1 LLFSQEAVNTLKKK
15 LLVMGESYMNFQ
27 MKTNPPKKDTSV
39 TYGTEYSFHPYGA
52 GAMTAIAA
60 AKVGGDCVFCT
71 KLGDDAYGERLK
83 NYYKSCGL
91 TLSSD
96 SFTEGTQTGMS
107 ITVYSDTENGHTYV
121 AKGANLCFTK
131 QDIDDAF
138 AHYPDMFVLP
148 QDDILFQMSR
158 PQPIKVEKKEAAS
171 AEKESIDDIINNM
184 SGIVDEEEDFFP
196 PEYENDEERP
206 MEETTIKLTSD
217 GEIEDFSETISFA
230 NDKPTAELRRIQEAE
245 SCNLVMYAANLAMQR
260 NTDMVVHYNEYT
272 SRLPLHTLDG
282 IKILVVSDKMLQEIS
297 GIHQTSTDKTLRA
310 LIPLAT
316 KIKAKYYVVQQGN
329 DTSFVYD
336 GKYYETVKLPASL
349 KLKAKQESPTMHG
362 TYIGALATRF
372 LKTRDI
378 IDACKF
384 ASVASILT
392 QSKFGCLDHAP
403 SFIEIADFTAE
414 QK

>member
-1 LLFSQEAVNTLKKK
+1 LKKK

-27 MKTNPPKKDTSV
+27 MKTNPPQKDKNV
-39 TYGTEYSFHPYGA
+39 TYGTECSFHPYGE

-71 KLGDDAYGERLK
+71 KLGADAYGERLK
-83 NYYKSCGL
+83 GYYKSCGIH
-91 TLSSD
+91 LSSE
-96 SFTEGTQTGMS
+96 SLTEGTQTGMS
-107 ITVYSDTENGHTYV
+107 MTVYSDAENGHTYV
-121 AKGANLCFTK
+121 SKGANLCFSK
-131 QDIDDAF
+131 QDVDDAF

-148 QDDILFQMSR
+148 QDDILFQLSV
-158 PQPIKVEKKEAAS
+158 PQKVEAKE
-171 AEKESIDDIINNM
+171 EPVHKESTIDELISMDDV
-184 SGIVDEEEDFFP
+184 SVEDDDDFFP
-196 PEYENDEERP
+196 TEYEDLYNKP
-206 MEETTIKLTSD
+206 MKETTIKLGSD

-230 NDKPTAELRRIQEAE
+230 NDKPTEEINRMKAAE
-245 SCNLVMYAANLAMQR
+245 SANLVMYAARLAAQR
-260 NTDMVVHYNEYT
+260 NTDILVHYNEYT
-272 SRLPLHTLDG
+272 SKLPLHTLDG

-310 LIPLAT
+310 LIPLAA
-316 KIKAKYYVVQQGN
+316 KIKAKYYIVQQGN

-336 GKYYETVKLPASL
+336 GNYYETVKLPAEL
-349 KLKAKQESPTMHG
+349 KLRAKQESSQMHG
-362 TYIGALATRF
+362 TYIGALAARF

-384 ASVASILT
+384 ASVTSILT

-403 SFIEIADFTAE
+403 SFMEIANFTAE

>member
-1 LLFSQEAVNTLKKK
+1 MKKK

-27 MKTNPPKKDTSV
+27 MKTNPPRKDKNV

-52 GAMTAIAA
+52 GAMTAISA

-71 KLGDDAYGERLK
+71 KLGSDAYGERLRD
-83 NYYKSCGL
+83 YYKSCRL

-96 SFTEGTQTGMS
+96 TLEEGMQTGMS
-107 ITVYSDTENGHTYV
+107 ITVYTDNENGHTYV
-121 AKGANLCFTK
+121 AKGANLGFTK

-138 AHYPDMFVLP
+138 AYYPDMFVFP
-148 QDDILFQMSR
+148 QDDILFQMSA
-158 PQPIKVEKKEAAS
+158 PQPIKTEEKKEAAS
-171 AEKESIDDIINNM
+171 EESESLDDIINNM
-184 SGIVDEEEDFFP
+184 SDIVDEDDDFLPPVYEYIEEK
-196 PEYENDEERP
+196 P
-206 MEETTIKLTSD
+206 MEETTIKLGSD

-230 NDKPTAELRRIQEAE
+230 NDKPTEELRRLQEE
-245 SCNLVMYAANLAMQR
+245 ETCNLVMYAAKLAMER
-260 NTDMVVHYNEYT
+260 NTDMIVHYNEYT
-272 SRLPLHTLDG
+272 SKLPLHTLDG
-282 IKILVVSDKMLQEIS
+282 IKILVISDKMLQEIS

-336 GKYYETVKLPASL
+336 GKYYETVTLPTAL
-349 KLKAKQESPTMHG
+349 KLKAKQESPVMHG

-403 SFIEIADFTAE
+403 SFAEIADFTAE